1 MHASQLLVYGL
12 CILTSALCALLLVRQ
27 CGKRHDRLLLW
38 SSLYF
43 VFLCL
48 NSVLVFFDYILPL
61 QYDLTIPRAFASLAA
76 VCAMLYGFI
85 WELS

>member
-1 MHASQLLVYGL
+1 MHTPQLIVYGL
-12 CILTSALCALLLVRQ
+12 CVFTSALSAVLLIKQ
-27 CGKRHDRLLLW
+27 YGKRHDRLLLW
-38 SSLYF
+38 SCFYF
-43 VFLCL
+43 IFLCL
-48 NSVLVFFDYILPL
+48 NSVLVFFDYILPV

>member
-1 MHASQLLVYGL
+1 MHAPQLLVYGL
-12 CILTSALCALLLVRQ
+12 CVLTSALSAGLLIRQ
-27 CGKRHDRLLLW
+27 YGKRRDTLLLW

-43 VFLCL
+43 IFLCL
-48 NSVLVFFDYILPL
+48 NSVLVLLDYILPV
-61 QYDLTIPRAFASLAA
+61 QYHLTIPRAIASLAA

>member
-1 MHASQLLVYGL
+1 MHAPQLLVYGL
-12 CILTSALCALLLVRQ
+12 CVLTSALSAGLLFRQ
-27 CGKRHDRLLLW
+27 YDRRHDRLLLW

-48 NSVLVFFDYILPL
+48 NSILVFLDYILPV